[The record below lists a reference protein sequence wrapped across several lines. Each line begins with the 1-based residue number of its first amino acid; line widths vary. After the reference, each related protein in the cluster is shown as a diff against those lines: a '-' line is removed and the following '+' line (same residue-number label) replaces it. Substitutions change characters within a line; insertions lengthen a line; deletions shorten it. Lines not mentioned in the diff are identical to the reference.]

1 MGVMSLVILIRVFY
15 FSAMYQYHD
24 TTDVKGQ
31 ALDQY
36 EDKATTQGQKVLFF
50 MRAFP
55 GHAFSPEQV
64 HDVLFGPAVPL
75 TSTRRAMSNLTR
87 DGLIVKTAEQV
98 IGQYGRPVCKWRAVM
113 TVKQLNLFP

>member
-1 MGVMSLVILIRVFY
+1 MNWN
-15 FSAMYQYHD
+15 YHD
-24 TTDVKGQ
+24 TTDVKGK
-31 ALDQY
+31 ALDHY

-55 GHAFSPEQV
+55 GFAFSPEDV
-64 HDVLFGPAVPL
+64 HNVLFGPTVPL

-98 IGQYGRPVCKWRAVM
+98 IGQYGRPVCKWIAVM
-113 TVKQLNLFP
+113 NPRQLYLFP